1 MLSQVKYLTRDRKF
15 PASFRSAVSLHSH
28 TKHSSES
35 LAFVAG
41 ILRRKGLIAKWI
53 DRREEHCRHE
63 TGIGIDLN
71 RAHWTPPLNGARAL
85 ALEQRQIENLG
96 LRSMVSLSDHDTIAA
111 PLLLKAAPETRDT
124 PISLEWTVPFGQS
137 KFHIG
142 VHNIPAARAVDL
154 MEKMRE
160 CTARHCD
167 EAGIQ
172 LLEDLH
178 RLPSVLLVF
187 NHPLWNLYV
196 LPPAVFHAEL
206 DRFLGRSNHV
216 LDAFE
221 LNGLRGRQENQRV
234 ADLAAKWNQVLI
246 SGGDRHGCEP
256 NANIN
261 LTDADDFDEFVSEIR
276 NQRSS
281 TVLFMPQYEE
291 PMGLRLF
298 QNFLDIIRHY
308 PEFEEGERKWD
319 ERTFHPNQD
328 GEIVPL
334 YKIWPNGTPSFFRK
348 LFGVVSL
355 MEHRQLQETLRTL
368 IPGDRNELFLAEQQ
382 SSTAELSPAW
392 SD

>member
-1 MLSQVKYLTRDRKF
+1 MRSQVKYLTRDRRF
-15 PASFRSAVSLHSH
+15 PTSFRSAISLHSH

-41 ILRRKGLIAKWI
+41 MLRQKGLIAKWI
-53 DRREEHCRHE
+53 DRREAHCLRE

-71 RAHWTPPLNGARAL
+71 RAYWTPPLNGARAF
-85 ALEQRQIENLG
+85 AVEQRQIENLD
-96 LRSMVSLSDHDTIAA
+96 LRAMVSLSDHDTIAA
-111 PLLLKAAPETRDT
+111 PLLLRAAPETRDA
-124 PISLEWTVPFGQS
+124 PVSVEWTVPFGEA
-137 KFHIG
+137 KFHLG
-142 VHNIPAARAVDL
+142 VHNLPAKQAVEL
-154 MEKMRE
+154 MKQMQES
-160 CTARHCD
+160 TARRHD
-167 EAGIQ
+167 EGICQ

-178 RLPSVLLVF
+178 RLPSVLIVF

-196 LPPAVFHAEL
+196 LPSAMFQAEL
-206 DRFLGRSNHV
+206 DRFLQRVNRS

-234 ADLAAKWNQVLI
+234 ADLSAKWNQVLI
-246 SGGDRHGCEP
+246 SGGDRHACEP

-261 LTDADDFDEFVSEIR
+261 LTDADDFDEFVSEVR
-276 NQRSS
+276 NERRS

-308 PEFEEGERKWD
+308 PSFEEGERKWD
-319 ERTFHPNQD
+319 ERTFHPNQA

-348 LFGVVSL
+348 LFGVASL
-355 MEHRQLQETLRTL
+355 MEHRQLQETIRTL
-368 IPGDRNELFLAEQQ
+368 VPGDRNELFLAEPQ
-382 SSTAELSPAW
+382 STKSELSPAW